1 MSVGEDGRKYE
12 GAEGTVWER
21 GGGRV
26 SQRGRLRSAP
36 GTVPVLIME
45 ICGCVPL
52 QRRGALQG
60 DYA

>member
-1 MSVGEDGRKYE
+1 MKEQEAGSGGEE
-12 GAEGTVWER
+12 AGA
-21 GGGRV
+21 

-45 ICGCVPL
+45 TCGCVPF

-60 DYA
+60 DYT

>member
-36 GTVPVLIME
+36 GTACPHHGDLRMCSPPE
-45 ICGCVPL
+45 E
-52 QRRGALQG
+52 RGFAR
-60 DYA
+60 